1 MHKIIPFQS
10 IDSTNSYLKE
20 NFKSLAEGDVCFSL
34 HQTGGKGRRGRVW
47 QDEGKDLLFSILF
60 LEGLNE
66 KLALALPLLSGAAVA
81 QTLVGL
87 GFDPKIKWPNDVL
100 LNDKKCCGI
109 LVEGVSETSIDAII
123 SGIGINLNEDSFP
136 EDIAYKATS
145 LHIQSGL
152 TYDPKEV
159 LSLFLKEFDEL
170 YEDYKRGGKR
180 YLTLIR
186 ERFYLLGKEVYLNY
200 HNENLSGTVEGIDD
214 EGSLLLNDGKR
225 VHHLISGEVSLERTY
240 KR

>member
-180 YLTLIR
+180 YLALIR

-200 HNENLSGTVEGIDD
+200 HNENLSGSVEGIDD

-225 VHHLISGEVSLERTY
+225 VHHLISGEVSLEKTY

>member
-180 YLTLIR
+180 YLALIR

-225 VHHLISGEVSLERTY
+225 VHHLISGEVSLEKTY

>member
-47 QDEGKDLLFSILF
+47 QDEGKDLLFSVLF

-225 VHHLISGEVSLERTY
+225 VHHLISGEVSLEKTY

>member
-170 YEDYKRGGKR
+170 YKDYKRGGKR

-225 VHHLISGEVSLERTY
+225 VHHLISGEVSLEKTY

>member
-10 IDSTNSYLKE
+10 IDSTTSYLNE

-200 HNENLSGTVEGIDD
+200 HNENLSGSVEGIDD

>member
-123 SGIGINLNEDSFP
+123 SGIGINLNEESFP

-159 LSLFLKEFDEL
+159 LTLFLKEFDEL

-225 VHHLISGEVSLERTY
+225 VHHLISGEVSLEKTY

>member
-152 TYDPKEV
+152 TYDPEEV

>member
-152 TYDPKEV
+152 AYDPKEV

-225 VHHLISGEVSLERTY
+225 VHHLISGEVSLEKTY

>member
-136 EDIAYKATS
+136 EDIAFKATS

-200 HNENLSGTVEGIDD
+200 HNENLSGSVEGIDD

-225 VHHLISGEVSLERTY
+225 VHHLISGEVSLEKTY

>member
-87 GFDPKIKWPNDVL
+87 GLDPKIKWPNDVL

-200 HNENLSGTVEGIDD
+200 HNENLSGSVEGIDD

-225 VHHLISGEVSLERTY
+225 VHHLISGEVSLEKTY

>member
-180 YLTLIR
+180 YLALIR

-214 EGSLLLNDGKR
+214 EGSLLLNDGKK

>member
-180 YLTLIR
+180 YLMLIR
-186 ERFYLLGKEVYLNY
+186 ERIYLLGTEVYLNY
-200 HNENLSGTVEGIDD
+200 HKENLSGTVEGIDD

-225 VHHLISGEVSLERTY
+225 VHHLISGEVSLEKTY

>member
-1 MHKIIPFQS
+1 MHEIIPFQS

-47 QDEGKDLLFSILF
+47 QDEGKDLLFSVLF

-200 HNENLSGTVEGIDD
+200 HNENLSGSVEGIDD
-214 EGSLLLNDGKR
+214 EGSLLLNDGKM
-225 VHHLISGEVSLERTY
+225 VHHLISGEVSLEKTY

>member
-200 HNENLSGTVEGIDD
+200 HNENLSGSVEGIDD
-214 EGSLLLNDGKR
+214 EGSLLLNDGKK

>member
-81 QTLVGL
+81 QTLARL

-123 SGIGINLNEDSFP
+123 SGIGINLNEDSFAG
-136 EDIAYKATS
+136 DIAYKATS

-225 VHHLISGEVSLERTY
+225 VHHLISGEVSLEKTY

>member
-214 EGSLLLNDGKR
+214 EGSLLLNDGKK

>member
-200 HNENLSGTVEGIDD
+200 HNENLSGSVEGIDD

-225 VHHLISGEVSLERTY
+225 VHHLISGEVSLEKTY

>member
-81 QTLVGL
+81 QTLARL

-225 VHHLISGEVSLERTY
+225 VHHLISGEVSLEKTY

>member
-200 HNENLSGTVEGIDD
+200 HNENLSGSVEGIDD

>member
-180 YLTLIR
+180 YLALIR
-186 ERFYLLGKEVYLNY
+186 ERFYLLGKDVYLNY

-214 EGSLLLNDGKR
+214 EGSLLLNDGKK
-225 VHHLISGEVSLERTY
+225 VHHLISGEVSLEKTY

>member
-1 MHKIIPFQS
+1 M
-10 IDSTNSYLKE
+10 
-20 NFKSLAEGDVCFSL
+20 FS
-34 HQTGGKGRRGRVW
+34 V
-47 QDEGKDLLFSILF
+47 LF

-214 EGSLLLNDGKR
+214 EGSLLLNDGKK
-225 VHHLISGEVSLERTY
+225 VHHLISGEVSLEKTY

>member
-87 GFDPKIKWPNDVL
+87 GLDPKIKWPNDVL

-225 VHHLISGEVSLERTY
+225 VHHLISGEVSLEKTY

>member
-109 LVEGVSETSIDAII
+109 LVEGVSETSIAAII

-200 HNENLSGTVEGIDD
+200 HNENLSGSVEGIDD

-225 VHHLISGEVSLERTY
+225 VHHLISGEVSLEKTY

>member
-81 QTLVGL
+81 QTLARL

-180 YLTLIR
+180 YLALIR

-200 HNENLSGTVEGIDD
+200 HNENLSGSVEGIDD

-225 VHHLISGEVSLERTY
+225 VHHLISGEVSLEKTY

>member
-60 LEGLNE
+60 LEGINE

-180 YLTLIR
+180 YLALIR

-214 EGSLLLNDGKR
+214 EGSLLLNDGKK
-225 VHHLISGEVSLERTY
+225 VHHLISGEVSLEKTY

>member
-47 QDEGKDLLFSILF
+47 QDEGKGLLFSILF

-225 VHHLISGEVSLERTY
+225 VHHLISGEVSLEKTY

>member
-81 QTLVGL
+81 QTLARL

-180 YLTLIR
+180 YLTLIG

-200 HNENLSGTVEGIDD
+200 HNENLSGSVEGIDD

-225 VHHLISGEVSLERTY
+225 VHHLISGEVSLEKTY

>member
-47 QDEGKDLLFSILF
+47 QDEGKDLLLSILF

-180 YLTLIR
+180 YLALIR

-200 HNENLSGTVEGIDD
+200 HNENLSGSVEGIDD
-214 EGSLLLNDGKR
+214 EGSLLLNDGKM
-225 VHHLISGEVSLERTY
+225 VHHLISGEVSLETTY

>member
-159 LSLFLKEFDEL
+159 LFLFLKEFDEL

-180 YLTLIR
+180 YLALIR

-214 EGSLLLNDGKR
+214 EGSLLLNDGKK
-225 VHHLISGEVSLERTY
+225 VHHLISGEVSLEKTY
-240 KR
+240 KC

>member
-81 QTLVGL
+81 QTLARL

>member
-81 QTLVGL
+81 QTLARL

-200 HNENLSGTVEGIDD
+200 HNENLSGSVEGIDD

-225 VHHLISGEVSLERTY
+225 VHHLISGEVSLEMTY

>member
-81 QTLVGL
+81 QTLARL

-152 TYDPKEV
+152 TYDPEEV

-180 YLTLIR
+180 YLALIR

-200 HNENLSGTVEGIDD
+200 HNENLSGSVEGIDD
-214 EGSLLLNDGKR
+214 EGSLLLNDGKM
-225 VHHLISGEVSLERTY
+225 VHHLISGEVSLETTY

>member
-1 MHKIIPFQS
+1 MHTIIPFQS

-159 LSLFLKEFDEL
+159 LPLFLKEFDEL

-214 EGSLLLNDGKR
+214 EGSLLLNDGKK
-225 VHHLISGEVSLERTY
+225 VHHLISGEVSLEKTY

>member
-20 NFKSLAEGDVCFSL
+20 NFKSLAEGNVCFSL

-180 YLTLIR
+180 CLTLIR

-225 VHHLISGEVSLERTY
+225 VHHLISGEVSLEKTY

>member
-87 GFDPKIKWPNDVL
+87 GFEPKIKWPNDVL

-123 SGIGINLNEDSFP
+123 SGIGINLNENSFP

-200 HNENLSGTVEGIDD
+200 HNENLSGSVEGIDD

-225 VHHLISGEVSLERTY
+225 VHHLISGEVSLEKTY

>member
-123 SGIGINLNEDSFP
+123 SGIGINLNEESFP

-200 HNENLSGTVEGIDD
+200 HNENLSGSVEGIDD
-214 EGSLLLNDGKR
+214 EGLLLLNDGKR

>member
-225 VHHLISGEVSLERTY
+225 VHHLISGEVSLEKTY

>member
-87 GFDPKIKWPNDVL
+87 GLDPKIKWPNDVL

-152 TYDPKEV
+152 TYDPEEV

-200 HNENLSGTVEGIDD
+200 HNENLSGSVEGIDD

-225 VHHLISGEVSLERTY
+225 VHHLISGEVSLEKTY

>member
-186 ERFYLLGKEVYLNY
+186 ERFYLLGKDVYLNY
-200 HNENLSGTVEGIDD
+200 HNENLSGSVEGIDD
-214 EGSLLLNDGKR
+214 EGSLLLNDGKK
-225 VHHLISGEVSLERTY
+225 VHHLISGEVSLEKTY

>member
-214 EGSLLLNDGKR
+214 EGSLILNDGKR
-225 VHHLISGEVSLERTY
+225 VHHLISGEVSLEKTY